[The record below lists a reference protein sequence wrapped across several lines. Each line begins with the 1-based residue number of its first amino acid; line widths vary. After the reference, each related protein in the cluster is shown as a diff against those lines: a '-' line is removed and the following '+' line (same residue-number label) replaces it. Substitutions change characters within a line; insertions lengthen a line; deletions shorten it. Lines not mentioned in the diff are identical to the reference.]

1 MKTADI
7 QTLVIKSKLMYVVN
21 GKRNKNLYY
30 VKFKEYLSNI
40 RKILTNDIT
49 EGQVKVI
56 HYEVLPQDFIVDDQN
71 NATLVYCQ
79 TNVELSGD
87 FKRIREQTPDYLNHL
102 VEFMEDW
109 LNNFD
114 IDAPPVKP
122 AKRSGRQVKKK

>member
-7 QTLVIKSKLMYVVN
+7 QTLVVKSKLMYVAS
-21 GKRNKNLYY
+21 GKRNKSVYY

-49 EGQVKVI
+49 QGQVKVI

-71 NATLVYCQ
+71 NITLVYLQ

-87 FKRIREQTPDYLNHL
+87 FKRIREENPDYLNHL

-109 LNNFD
+109 LNDFN
-114 IDAPPVKP
+114 IDASEKP
-122 AKRSGRQVKKK
+122 AKRSGRQSKKK